1 MKPAL
6 FLPLVAAACLA
17 LLGCA
22 SGPSH
27 ESTATTSAPGQ
38 SEVPGNAVEA
48 TPAPQPSASVAE
60 LEARSAAGEIIPLD
74 QFPKRKGYP
83 VALRSKWPGLVK
95 SPYAQDK
102 QMVDVSRFGPESPV
116 RCPHTGQI
124 FFTPGPSSTGAAPSP
139 APAR

>member
-6 FLPLVAAACLA
+6 LFSFAAAVFV

-22 SGPSH
+22 SSRPQ
-27 ESTATTSAPGQ
+27 ESTATVGASDTPVTTS
-38 SEVPGNAVEA
+38 E
-48 TPAPQPSASVAE
+48 PAPAPAVSVSE
-60 LEARSAAGEIIPLD
+60 LEARSTNGEILPLD
-74 QFPKRKGYP
+74 LFPKRKGYP

-102 QMVDVSRFGPESPV
+102 QMVDVSRFPPDSPV

-124 FFTPGPSSTGAAPSP
+124 FFTPPNN
-139 APAR
+139 